1 MCVKIS
7 GLLIG
12 LLWMANVIDAQDVL
26 VTNNLSGKQFKFD
39 PTAVGIITCNR
50 AFVVDSIIDL
60 GRD

>member
-1 MCVKIS
+1 
-7 GLLIG
+7 
-12 LLWMANVIDAQDVL
+12 MANVIDAQDVL